1 MFNGFAFARPFC
13 QAIKVKSDGG
23 FKLEGRGAWRG
34 NRARGPVMPDQGTML
49 RMGSINEYILRTT
62 LGAFLIVLVS
72 LTAVIWITQ
81 ALRDI
86 DIMTSQGQ
94 TILVFVGITGLI
106 IPLLILVIAPI
117 ALLIAVAH
125 VLNKLS
131 NDSEIIVMNAAG
143 MSPWVLF
150 RALMTAALVVSLLVG
165 AISAYFAPKGLRMLR
180 DWLTEV
186 RANVVSSIVQP
197 GRFTTIENG
206 VTIHIRER
214 RPNGQL
220 AGIFLDDRRNL
231 NERITVLSEIGE
243 LLDNESGTYLV
254 LQKGVVQRQ
263 EPSQRDPAM
272 VVFDRYAFDLSQ
284 FASGAQSAKYSI
296 RERYLWQLL
305 FPDPKD
311 QFYVEQPGQFRAELH
326 DRLMAPLYPIAFV
339 VIAYAYLGAPRTTRQ
354 SRSLSMLGAIGGVAL
369 LRLIGFASTVF
380 GAAMPWVLALQ
391 YLILAAAIGAGLY
404 VIRRGLIIE
413 PPVFI
418 SDWFAA
424 LIERLGRRFVTP

>member
-1 MFNGFAFARPFC
+1 
-13 QAIKVKSDGG
+13 
-23 FKLEGRGAWRG
+23 
-34 NRARGPVMPDQGTML
+34 ML
-49 RMGSINEYILRTT
+49 RMGSINEYILRAT

-72 LTAVIWITQ
+72 LTAVIWVTQ

-106 IPLLILVIAPI
+106 IPLLVLVIAPI

-150 RALMTAALVVSLLVG
+150 RAFVAAALVVSVLVG

-220 AGIFLDDRRNL
+220 AGIFLDDRRNP

-254 LQKGVVQRQ
+254 LQKGIVQRQ
-263 EPSQRDPAM
+263 ETGQRDPAM

-284 FASGAQSAKYSI
+284 FAGGAQSAKYSI

-326 DRLMAPLYPIAFV
+326 DRLMAPLYPLAFV

-354 SRSLSMLGAIGGVAL
+354 SRTLSMLGAIGGVAL

-380 GAAMPWVLALQ
+380 GAVVPWMLALQ
-391 YLILAAAIGAGLY
+391 YLTLAAAIGAGLY

-418 SDWFAA
+418 ADWLAA
-424 LIERLGRRFVTP
+424 LTERLGRRFVAP

>member
-1 MFNGFAFARPFC
+1 
-13 QAIKVKSDGG
+13 
-23 FKLEGRGAWRG
+23 
-34 NRARGPVMPDQGTML
+34 ML

-106 IPLLILVIAPI
+106 IPLLVLVIAPI

-131 NDSEIIVMNAAG
+131 NNSEIIVMNAAG

-150 RALMTAALVVSLLVG
+150 RAFMTAALVVSLLVG

-186 RANVVSSIVQP
+186 RANVVGSIVQP

-220 AGIFLDDRRNL
+220 AGIFLDDRRNP

-254 LQKGVVQRQ
+254 LQKGIVQRQ
-263 EPSQRDPAM
+263 ETGQRDPAM

-284 FASGAQSAKYSI
+284 FAGGAQSAKYSI

-326 DRLMAPLYPIAFV
+326 DRIMAPLYPLAFV

-354 SRSLSMLGAIGGVAL
+354 SRTLSMLCAIGGVAL

-380 GAAMPWVLALQ
+380 GAAIPWMLALQ
-391 YLILAAAIGAGLY
+391 YLTLAAAIGAGLY

-413 PPVFI
+413 PPVFL
-418 SDWFAA
+418 SDWLAA
-424 LIERLGRRFVTP
+424 LTERLGRRFVAP

>member
-1 MFNGFAFARPFC
+1 
-13 QAIKVKSDGG
+13 
-23 FKLEGRGAWRG
+23 
-34 NRARGPVMPDQGTML
+34 ML
-49 RMGSINEYILRTT
+49 RMGSINEYILRAT

-72 LTAVIWITQ
+72 LTAVIWVTQ

-106 IPLLILVIAPI
+106 IPLLVLVIAPI

-150 RALMTAALVVSLLVG
+150 RAFVAAALVVSVLVG

-220 AGIFLDDRRNL
+220 AGIFLDDRRNP

-254 LQKGVVQRQ
+254 LQKGIVQRQ
-263 EPSQRDPAM
+263 ETGQRDPAM

-284 FASGAQSAKYSI
+284 FAGGAQSAKYSI

-326 DRLMAPLYPIAFV
+326 DRLMAPLYTLAFV

-354 SRSLSMLGAIGGVAL
+354 SRTLSMLGAIGGVAL

-380 GAAMPWVLALQ
+380 GAVVPWMLALQ
-391 YLILAAAIGAGLY
+391 YLTLAAAIGAGLY

-418 SDWFAA
+418 ADWLAA
-424 LIERLGRRFVTP
+424 LTERLGRRFVAP